1 MFLFLI
7 LLFPTVLCFCCFHST
22 KKIYGFLVAAG
33 AFLGILASGATALF
47 SYMHRIPEF
56 SVCSNFFY
64 YFLKEYVL
72 PLILVY
78 ALYFFTTKDSV
89 EFKIKAFFPVAAAFY
104 AIYMP
109 YCVIASSSAAFSFFQ
124 LFAKPVLM
132 LSEVFMASFFAY
144 RIYCAAVSKD
154 ISRIIVLSFFAVVM
168 LVIPPALETMY
179 LLCIALP
186 VVYIIA
192 VIFALFALVL
202 FFINSRKDDGFI
214 YLG

>member
-1 MFLFLI
+1 M
-7 LLFPTVLCFCCFHST
+7 
-22 KKIYGFLVAAG
+22 
-33 AFLGILASGATALF
+33 GILASGATALF

-72 PLILVY
+72 PLVLVY

-89 EFKIKAFFPVAAAFY
+89 EFKIKAFFPVVAAFY

-109 YCVIASSSAAFSFFQ
+109 YCVIASASTAFSFFQ

-144 RIYCAAVSKD
+144 KIYCTVVSKD
-154 ISRIIVLSFFAVVM
+154 ISKIIVLSVLALVM
-168 LVIPPALETMY
+168 LVIPPFLETME
-179 LLCIALP
+179 LMCIALP
-186 VVYIIA
+186 VVYIVA

-214 YLG
+214 Y

>member
-33 AFLGILASGATALF
+33 AFLGILASGCTALF

-56 SVCSNFFY
+56 SLCSNFFY
-64 YFLKEYVL
+64 YFLKEYAL
-72 PLILVY
+72 PLVFVY
-78 ALYFFTTKDSV
+78 ALYFFATKDSV
-89 EFKIKAFFPVAAAFY
+89 EFRVKAFFPVVAAFY
-104 AIYMP
+104 AVYMP

-132 LSEVFMASFFAY
+132 LSEVFFASFFAY
-144 RIYCAAVSKD
+144 RIYCAAVSKN
-154 ISRIIVLSFFAVVM
+154 ISKIIVLSFSALVM

-179 LLCIALP
+179 LLSIALP
-186 VVYIIA
+186 VVYIVAA
-192 VIFALFALVL
+192 VFALFALVL
-202 FFINSRKDDGFI
+202 FFVNSRQDAKF
-214 YLG
+214 LF

>member
-33 AFLGILASGATALF
+33 AFLGIFASGCTALF

-56 SVCSNFFY
+56 SLCSNFFY
-64 YFLKEYVL
+64 YFLKEYGL

-89 EFKIKAFFPVAAAFY
+89 EFKIKSFFPVVAAFY
-104 AIYMP
+104 AVYMP
-109 YCVIASSSAAFSFFQ
+109 YCVIASSNAAFSFFQ

-132 LSEVFMASFFAY
+132 LSEVFFASFFAY
-144 RIYCAAVSKD
+144 RIYCAAVSKN
-154 ISRIIVLSFFAVVM
+154 ISRIIVLSFSALVM

-179 LLCIALP
+179 LLSIALP
-186 VVYIIA
+186 VVYVVA
-192 VIFALFALVL
+192 SVFALFALVL
-202 FFINSRKDDGFI
+202 FFVNSRQDAKF
-214 YLG
+214 LF